1 MDLRELAAR
10 EGKDPQRLAE
20 ELSPGGAIYFSMDED
35 DVKRVI
41 GHDNVMI
48 GSDGLPHDQ
57 RPHPRLW
64 GAFSRV
70 LGRYVR
76 EMRVLGMEQAIR
88 RMTSLTAAQ
97 FGLRDRG
104 VLRAGCYAD
113 VVVFDP
119 AAVVDLATF
128 ADPLQP
134 SAGIQAVL
142 VNGQLVEEHGAPPG
156 GPAGPPV
163 AR

>member
-1 MDLRELAAR
+1 M
-10 EGKDPQRLAE
+10 
-20 ELSPGGAIYFSMDED
+20 Y
-35 DVKRVI
+35 KR
-41 GHDNVMI
+41 
-48 GSDGLPHDQ
+48 Q
-57 RPHPRLW
+57 HPRLW

-76 EMRVLGMEQAIR
+76 EMRVLGMEEAIR

-119 AAVVDLATF
+119 AVVADLATF
-128 ADPLQP
+128 AEPLQP

-142 VNGQLVEEHGAPPG
+142 VNGELVEAHG
-156 GPAGPPV
+156 V
-163 AR
+163 ALSLIHI